1 MKRIRENI
9 VINTIVF
16 KELIDAGI
24 RQWQTF
30 QLVKSL
36 GVSKIEIRREWIV
49 DFPGEIK
56 QMVLEAE
63 KQKIQLLY
71 SVPVD
76 LFRKK
81 SFDRS
86 NVLSCLDEAE
96 RMQMK
101 MVKFT
106 IGDFDASNVE
116 EIEALKAS
124 LQKRNMVVTVEN
136 DQTLL
141 SGKVTVLKE
150 FLDCCKEYEIPIY
163 CTYDIGNWCWV
174 NENPL
179 SNTSQL
185 GEYVKY
191 IHLKDVIYEN
201 DEPVARSLDLGVV
214 DWRTILKMLPQ
225 NVPLGIEYPCGPEP
239 VEVLK
244 STIERIV
251 NSKSR

>member
-1 MKRIRENI
+1 MREKI

-16 KELIDAGI
+16 KDLIDAGI
-24 RQWQTF
+24 KQWQTF
-30 QLVKSL
+30 ELVKSL
-36 GVSKIEIRREWIV
+36 GVSQVEIRREWIV

-56 QMVLEAE
+56 QMMLEAE

-76 LFRKK
+76 LFSKK
-81 SFDRS
+81 CFDRS

-101 MVKFT
+101 MLKFT
-106 IGDFDASNVE
+106 IGDFDASNIE

-141 SGKVTVLKE
+141 SGKVAVLKE

-174 NENPL
+174 NENPV

-191 IHLKDVIYEN
+191 IHLKDVIYKN
-201 DEPVARSLDLGVV
+201 DEPVARALDQGVV
-214 DWRTILKMLPQ
+214 DWRAILKLLPK
-225 NVPLGIEYPCGPEP
+225 NVPLGIEYPCGSEP
-239 VEVLK
+239 VKVLK
-244 STIERIV
+244 DTIERIV
-251 NSKSR
+251 NFKSQ

>member
-1 MKRIRENI
+1 MKENI
-9 VINTIVF
+9 VVNTIVF
-16 KELIDAGI
+16 KDLIDAGI

-30 QLVKSL
+30 ELVKSL

-49 DFPGEIK
+49 DFPSEIK

-63 KQKIQLLY
+63 KQKVQLLY

-81 SFDRS
+81 CFDRS

-106 IGDFDASNVE
+106 IGDFDASNIE

-141 SGKVTVLKE
+141 SGKVIVLKE

-174 NENPL
+174 NENPV

-201 DEPVARSLDLGVV
+201 DEPVVRALDQGQV
-214 DWRTILKMLPQ
+214 DWRVILKMLPQ
-225 NVPLGIEYPCGPEP
+225 NVPLGIEYPCGPKP

-244 STIERIV
+244 GTIARIV
-251 NSKSR
+251 DLN